1 MPELPEVQTT
11 VDGINKTVRG
21 RKILDVKTTYNSS
34 YHNGKDNVKNPKF
47 FREFKKR
54 VLGSK
59 ILKASRRAKHV
70 LIHLSSRETIL
81 VHMKMTGHF
90 VYDRPDYPFTR
101 LYFVLDNKK
110 ILSLSDM
117 RKFAKVTLVKTENI
131 EKSLHMEHLGPE
143 PLEKIFDF
151 NTFKSQ
157 ILKRPKG
164 KIKQV
169 LLDQTLIAGIGNIY
183 GDEILWRGLVNPLST
198 TGKIPLKNLKLMFK
212 AMKETLTRG
221 IELGGDSMSDYRNIK
236 GERGKFQE
244 HHMAYRQTGKPCKK
258 KGCEGIIQ
266 RTMVGM
272 RSAHFCPVHQKL
284 YL

>member
-157 ILKRPKG
+157 ILKRPKR

-183 GDEILWRGLVNPLST
+183 GDEILWRGLVNPLSI

-212 AMKETLTRG
+212 AMKETLMRG
-221 IELGGDSMSDYRNIK
+221 IELGGDSMSDYRNIYGLP
-236 GERGKFQE
+236 GEFQTQ
-244 HHMAYRQTGKPCKK
+244 HRAYLRAGEKCTKKRTKILKRFHAQNRQKST
-258 KGCEGIIQ
+258 
-266 RTMVGM
+266 RVG
-272 RSAHFCPVHQKL
+272 SVP
-284 YL
+284 